1 VNKNHFKEQNKAS
14 FLLPSLRS
22 HKPQSKEDVAPPDL
36 FTLPVEVHGR
46 LLAVLGSVASGPT
59 VVTGQ
64 IPTLFVTGAIGA
76 AHQALGL
83 VHPRRPSH
91 EVLHGWH
98 CKRGLPT

>member
-1 VNKNHFKEQNKAS
+1 MVPQQLDFSSLCDFSWLNKMF
-14 FLLPSLRS
+14 
-22 HKPQSKEDVAPPDL
+22 
-36 FTLPVEVHGR
+36 LPVEVHGR
-46 LLAVLGSVASGPT
+46 LLAVLCTVASGPT

-64 IPTLFVTGAIGA
+64 IPTLFVTGAIAA

-83 VHPRRPSH
+83 VHPRCPRH

>member
-1 VNKNHFKEQNKAS
+1 MVPQQLDFSSLCDFSWLNKMF
-14 FLLPSLRS
+14 
-22 HKPQSKEDVAPPDL
+22 
-36 FTLPVEVHGR
+36 LPVEVHGR
-46 LLAVLGSVASGPT
+46 LLAVLGTVASGPT

-64 IPTLFVTGAIGA
+64 IPTLFVTGAIAA

-83 VHPRRPSH
+83 VHPRCPSH